1 VSAGADQTVGD
12 PPAGTP
18 KLPREAWILALVA
31 GCVAIGYGIVAPAIP
46 DFALEF
52 GVSRTLAALVVTA
65 FAGMRIVSALFS
77 GRLVDRFG
85 ETGVLVTGIALA
97 AVTSGAAGFAQSY
110 PQLLVLRGLGG
121 LGSAM
126 FTVSAVVLLIRTSPP
141 QVRGRANGVFFGGFL
156 VGGIAG
162 PVVGGPLAAISL
174 RLPFFIYGALLVV
187 ATLVALVAF
196 RRLPPPV
203 YVPDPNDD
211 GPPGPSSIG
220 SMLRIPAY
228 RAAIG
233 ASLGTGWLAFGVRFS
248 LIPLFVGEALVLG
261 TEWTGIGLGVFALAN
276 AAALFPSGRWADRVG
291 RKPLMILGTTS
302 ATVGMAILIAP
313 ADLTLFLIAMAVSG
327 AGTGML
333 AVAPAAIVAD
343 VAPARSGGAVA
354 FYQMSLDVGAMIGP
368 LAASALVD
376 SGGWGSTPA
385 AGYSTGF
392 ALTTAVLAIGVVLA
406 IRMPETRPT

>member
-1 VSAGADQTVGD
+1 MSDGAEATGQ
-12 PPAGTP
+12 PPAPTP

-52 GVSRTLAALVVTA
+52 GVTRTLAALVVTA

-85 ETGVLVTGIALA
+85 ESGVLVTGIALA
-97 AVTSGAAGFAQSY
+97 AVTSGAAGFAQNY
-110 PQLLVLRGLGG
+110 TQLLIFRGLGG

-126 FTVSAVVLLIRTSPP
+126 FTVSAVILLIRTSPP
-141 QVRGRANGVFFGGFL
+141 QVRGRANSVFFGGFL
-156 VGGIAG
+156 VGGIVG

-174 RLPFFIYGALLVV
+174 RLPF
-187 ATLVALVAF
+187 
-196 RRLPPPV
+196 
-203 YVPDPNDD
+203 
-211 GPPGPSSIG
+211 
-220 SMLRIPAY
+220 
-228 RAAIG
+228 
-233 ASLGTGWLAFGVRFS
+233 GVRFS
-248 LIPLFVGEALVLG
+248 LIPLFVGEGLALG
-261 TEWTGIGLGVFALAN
+261 TEWSGIGLGVFAVAN
-276 AAALFPSGRWADRVG
+276 ALLLFPSGRWVDRVG
-291 RKPLMILGTTS
+291 RKPLMIAGTTS

-313 ADLTLFLIAMAVSG
+313 ADLTLFLVAMAVSG

-343 VAPARSGGAVA
+343 VAPAKSGGAVA

-392 ALTTAVLAIGVVLA
+392 ALTAAVLAIGVVLA
-406 IRMPETRPT
+406 LRMPETRPT